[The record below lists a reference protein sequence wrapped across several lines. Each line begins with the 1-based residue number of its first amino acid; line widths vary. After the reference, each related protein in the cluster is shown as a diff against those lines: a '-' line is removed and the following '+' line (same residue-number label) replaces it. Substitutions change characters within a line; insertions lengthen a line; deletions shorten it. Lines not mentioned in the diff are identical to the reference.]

1 MSEHEDGGRNR
12 LSLDAL
18 LPHEIAEK
26 AEDVGVAK
34 ARLDG
39 ATLFGLAVLG
49 GSFIGFGAMFATT
62 ALAGTEELWPYGP
75 ARALAGFVFAVGLI
89 LVVIGGA
96 ELFTGNALMTIAW
109 ASGKIRLR
117 AMLRAWSIVF
127 AGNLAGAVG
136 TAGLSYLAGHHLM
149 ANGAVGRAA
158 LGIASAKAAMT
169 VPQLFFAAILANVL
183 VCLAVWL
190 ALGARTTADKVL
202 AILFPVAAFVAAG
215 FEHVVANMYVLP
227 LAMMIQ
233 AWGPEAALPLP
244 MTGAAATDI
253 GWGALATNLAVVTAG
268 NVIGGGALVGGVY
281 WLVYLRRRRRGQ

>member
-1 MSEHEDGGRNR
+1 MSGHENGERTR
-12 LSLDAL
+12 LGIDAL

-39 ATLFGLAVLG
+39 ATLFALALLG

-62 ALAGTEELWPYGP
+62 TLAGTEGLWPYGP

-89 LVVIGGA
+89 LVVVGGA
-96 ELFTGNALMTIAW
+96 ELFTGNALMTMAW

-117 AMLRAWSIVF
+117 AMVRAWSIVF
-127 AGNLAGAVG
+127 AGNLVGAIG
-136 TAGLSYLAGHHLM
+136 TAGLAFLAGHHLM
-149 ANGAVGRAA
+149 ANGAVGRVA
-158 LGIASAKAAMT
+158 LGIAGAKAAMT

-190 ALGARTTADKVL
+190 SLGARGTADKVL
-202 AILFPVAAFVAAG
+202 AVLFPVAAFVAAG

-233 AWGPEAALPLP
+233 AWGPEAAMPLP
-244 MTGAAATDI
+244 MTGAAPTAI
-253 GWGALATNLAVVTAG
+253 GWGTLATNLAVVTAG
-268 NVIGGGALVGGVY
+268 NVIGGGVLVGGVY
-281 WLVYLRRRRRGQ
+281 WLVYLRRRRLAQ